1 MMRQARRSSAIK
13 HDTVRCGFPSRRSYV
28 APSPRSRS
36 AAKRPR
42 KELTYCPT
50 YGFKPFVIYTK
61 DLTSALFCARDF
73 TRSVEPCSA
82 GALPTIPTCSAEPC
96 PAEALPVKPHCRAW
110 LGTTAKEEARNLSD
124 CGLRCSFIAVGF
136 AAYAAPTATRA
147 NAHQPTLHPL
157 QHQTAAWPATPG
169 R

>member
-61 DLTSALFCARDF
+61 DLTPALFCCLEKSQPD
-73 TRSVEPCSA
+73 SKNWNGWQV
-82 GALPTIPTCSAEPC
+82 
-96 PAEALPVKPHCRAW
+96 V
-110 LGTTAKEEARNLSD
+110 N
-124 CGLRCSFIAVGF
+124 V
-136 AAYAAPTATRA
+136 APGGYWTD
-147 NAHQPTLHPL
+147 L
-157 QHQTAAWPATPG
+157 QHHQRTELRMSSGVSFDSRSARRLPAMAAAG
-169 R
+169 RPKTSHLLSAQSERRFRLNSHERP

>member
-1 MMRQARRSSAIK
+1 MMMRQARRSSAIK

-61 DLTSALFCARDF
+61 DLTPALFCLAFRI
-73 TRSVEPCSA
+73 
-82 GALPTIPTCSAEPC
+82 LPTVRKDLSYICFSDTGITRLSLT
-96 PAEALPVKPHCRAW
+96 ALYEK
-110 LGTTAKEEARNLSD
+110 LE
-124 CGLRCSFIAVGF
+124 
-136 AAYAAPTATRA
+136 
-147 NAHQPTLHPL
+147 
-157 QHQTAAWPATPG
+157 
-169 R
+169 